1 MEMSHRSKEFIQIA
15 EQAEKD
21 LRELL
26 NVPQNYQ
33 VFFFQGGATMQFSA
47 IPYNLLGD
55 KTKANYITTGAWSE
69 SAFKEAKK
77 LCQPVEAW

>member
-1 MEMSHRSKEFIQIA
+1 
-15 EQAEKD
+15 
-21 LRELL
+21 
-26 NVPQNYQ
+26 
-33 VFFFQGGATMQFSA
+33 MQFSA